1 MQQQTV
7 FKWQQFFWSTPEPM
21 WLYLTLQH
29 DGFSYNAIWWL
40 KGHANSSEVFC
51 FYPYTDWDFSGFP
64 ESFHSMV
71 FGEILIQ
78 NYLWFCIEK
87 CDFWFVWHK
96 VMSHDWDRDDPFIP
110 KHDTLAYI
118 TSPPAYCEPFQNI
131 LIWIFNSLFIF
142 LFPLSQLNWSVLQPS
157 KSKFVYIYKMYLC
170 WSAKTLETF
179 SLYFCQL
186 NKS

>member
-1 MQQQTV
+1 MPSEGSKV
-7 FKWQQFFWSTPEPM
+7 
-21 WLYLTLQH
+21 LQIH
-29 DGFSYNAIWWL
+29 LRFSAL
-40 KGHANSSEVFC
+40 
-51 FYPYTDWDFSGFP
+51 PYTEIYFSGFS

-71 FGEILIQ
+71 FGEIPNTEFFVILH
-78 NYLWFCIEK
+78 WEMW
-87 CDFWFVWHK
+87 FWFVWHK
-96 VMSHDWDRDDPFIP
+96 VMSHDWDWEDPFIP

-118 TSPPAYCEPFQNI
+118 TSTPAYCELFQNI
-131 LIWIFNSLFIF
+131 LIWIFDSLFIF
-142 LFPLSQLNWSVLQPS
+142 IFPLSQLNWSVLQPS